1 MLAWAARQ
9 LHYSL
14 WPVELSE
21 NILHNLFHK
30 LAPQTVCDAKTN
42 LSDLLVALRAGD
54 ARDEDVPDV
63 VAEVAWRREVVGKV
77 VQIGARHQRGHTWVE
92 VRLRAFLE
100 KKSFH
105 CVELGSF

>member
-14 WPVELSE
+14 RPVELSK